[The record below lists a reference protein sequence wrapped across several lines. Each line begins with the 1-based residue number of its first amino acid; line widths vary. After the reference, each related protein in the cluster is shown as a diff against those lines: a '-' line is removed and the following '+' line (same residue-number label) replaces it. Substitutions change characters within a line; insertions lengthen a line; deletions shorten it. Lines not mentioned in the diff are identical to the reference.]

1 MPVLHILN
9 QAVSNCPPG
18 RLEKSRLYRQAAP
31 FTLHKR
37 FFGIHRI
44 TANQGEIRK
53 LRGNIGRAGL
63 VLLVLPPQPRVRKFD
78 PQSWQ
83 LIDRRTFGGEMV
95 DCFTDTSLHLS
106 FTEYELPVDTGT
118 HGGRDHSAYYLESLV
133 SVCDG
138 QDWIADLDVLSMFRN
153 DKVHRLPRC
162 PFRDFDDEK
171 SYNIIRKQLAS

>member
-1 MPVLHILN
+1 
-9 QAVSNCPPG
+9 
-18 RLEKSRLYRQAAP
+18 
-31 FTLHKR
+31 
-37 FFGIHRI
+37 
-44 TANQGEIRK
+44 
-53 LRGNIGRAGL
+53 
-63 VLLVLPPQPRVRKFD
+63 
-78 PQSWQ
+78 
-83 LIDRRTFGGEMV
+83 MV

-171 SYNIIRKQLAS
+171 SYNMARKHGFLKYGNHKLQTKDVLESLKTSSLATIES